1 MCPALSWVAP
11 SWLPTPHYGMKV
23 LVKLCSSAPSH
34 QGRRLGCAPL
44 CLLEFMGT
52 KEKKGTSQAEH
63 MQETRGWWRLRV
75 WHELKGSSRGW
86 RKRC

>member
-1 MCPALSWVAP
+1 
-11 SWLPTPHYGMKV
+11 MKV

-63 MQETRGWWRLRV
+63 MQEMRGWWRLRV
-75 WHELKGSSRGW
+75 WHELKGSSRGLEEMLL
-86 RKRC
+86 RPMSAPAHVESG